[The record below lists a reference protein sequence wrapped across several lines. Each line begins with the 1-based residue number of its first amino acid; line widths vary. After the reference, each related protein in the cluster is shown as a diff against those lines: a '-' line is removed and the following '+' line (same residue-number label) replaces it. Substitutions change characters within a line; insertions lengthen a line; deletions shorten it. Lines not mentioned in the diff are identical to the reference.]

1 MRGSGPGH
9 TDLTFFF
16 WHSPLLREIFLSFGG
31 YDPSASARRLAV
43 PLRAINGD
51 LYPTDVGA
59 VRTIKGDF
67 EVVLMRHMGH
77 YPMLERPVE
86 FDRLVA
92 EVVER
97 LTGAPQG

>member
-1 MRGSGPGH
+1 MRGSVPGH
-9 TDLTFFF
+9 TDLTLFF
-16 WHSPLLREIFLSFGG
+16 WHSPLLREIFLSF
-31 YDPSASARRLAV
+31 
-43 PLRAINGD
+43 
-51 LYPTDVGA
+51 YPTDVGA

-77 YPMLERPVE
+77 YPMLERPIE